1 MTSDADVLTLV
12 REAESLIERA
22 ARKERDAALLQQQ
35 AVVLI
40 NDASALRSRAAAITT
55 QLGIAPQ

>member
-1 MTSDADVLTLV
+1 MTTDADVLILV

-22 ARKERDAALLQQQ
+22 ARKEREALLLQQQ
-35 AVVLI
+35 ATTL
-40 NDASALRSRAAAITT
+40 NTDARSLRDRAAAITT